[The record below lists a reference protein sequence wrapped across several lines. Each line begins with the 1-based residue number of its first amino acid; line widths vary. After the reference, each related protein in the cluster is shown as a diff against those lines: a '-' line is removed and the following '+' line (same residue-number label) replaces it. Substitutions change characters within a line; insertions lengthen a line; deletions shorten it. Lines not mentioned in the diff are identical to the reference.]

1 MLLLTFFSGHINVDD
16 LEDTFSVWDEPPLGS
31 GVEVLEELD
40 VSVVAWE
47 LLESSTLPDTVS
59 IGTEEELLES
69 EVLDGSSKTGEVV
82 NLGVSVTVLVEE
94 VGLSLELSVL
104 DVGISEFHESV
115 AALHVDSDGSWKS
128 GA

>member
-1 MLLLTFFSGHINVDD
+1 MLLLAFFSGHVNVDD

-69 EVLDGSSKTGEVV
+69 EVLD
-82 NLGVSVTVLVEE
+82 
-94 VGLSLELSVL
+94 
-104 DVGISEFHESV
+104 
-115 AALHVDSDGSWKS
+115 
-128 GA
+128 